1 MVLHFANKQMRVEGD
16 RKARKSR
23 VRDRRKIRAERGA
36 EREGIRNYQRAQSL
50 KKMARFIIQ

>member
-16 RKARKSR
+16 GKARKSTER
-23 VRDRRKIRAERGA
+23 GCRKIRAERGA

>member
-36 EREGIRNYQRAQSL
+36 EREGIRNYQRVSPTHL
-50 KKMARFIIQ
+50 MEVP

>member
-1 MVLHFANKQMRVEGD
+1 MRVEGD
-16 RKARKSR
+16 EKARKSR
-23 VRDRRKIRAERGA
+23 ERDRRKIRAERGA